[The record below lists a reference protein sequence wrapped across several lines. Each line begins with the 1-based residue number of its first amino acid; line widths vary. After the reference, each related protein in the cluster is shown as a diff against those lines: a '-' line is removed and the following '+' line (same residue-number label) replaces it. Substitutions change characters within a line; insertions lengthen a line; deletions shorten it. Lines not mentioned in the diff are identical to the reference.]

1 MRRRRRLAGHQDA
14 SQASSACNPPG
25 LHLTSSPPGPCLP
38 PCPTPRPFPRSGRAF
53 NTGLFAA
60 RNCPP
65 ARAFL
70 AAWADMLTDPEH
82 ERHTDAARR
91 GIDDQMAL
99 NLLFQSGSV
108 AGAGEGERDA

>member
-1 MRRRRRLAGHQDA
+1 MALFRNAPV
-14 SQASSACNPPG
+14 SYVP
-25 LHLTSSPPGPCLP
+25 LP
-38 PCPTPRPFPRSGRAF
+38 PPPSGRAF

-82 ERHTDAARR
+82 EHHTDAARR

-99 NLLFQSGSV
+99 NLLFQTGTV
-108 AGAGEGERDA
+108 AGAGEGERGS